1 MLCSRARTALSARL
15 DREALPP
22 GVTGR
27 RLDEHLA
34 GCPDCRR
41 WRERAERL
49 GRMPVEP
56 VEPVDEPRPD
66 GDRDAAERL
75 MERIRRPEGDRP
87 GDEPHGSGEFS
98 AGESGAGERDAG
110 GSGRRAC

>member
-15 DREALPP
+15 DQEALPP
-22 GVTGR
+22 GVTAR

-56 VEPVDEPRPD
+56 VGPVEPVDEPRRD
-66 GDRDAAERL
+66 GEAAEAERL

-87 GDEPHGSGEFS
+87 GDGSP
-98 AGESGAGERDAG
+98 GAGERDAG

>member
-15 DREALPP
+15 DQEALPP
-22 GVTGR
+22 GVTAR

-56 VEPVDEPRPD
+56 AEPVDEPRRD
-66 GDRDAAERL
+66 GEAAERL

-87 GDEPHGSGEFS
+87 GDGSPG
-98 AGESGAGERDAG
+98 AGSSGAGERDAG